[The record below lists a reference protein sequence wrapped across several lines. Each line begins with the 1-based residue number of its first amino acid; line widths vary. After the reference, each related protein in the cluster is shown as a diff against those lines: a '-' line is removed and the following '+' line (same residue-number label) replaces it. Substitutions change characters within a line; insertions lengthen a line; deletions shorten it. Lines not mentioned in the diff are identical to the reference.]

1 MMLLPPV
8 KTNNG
13 AAGNVPPLTFT
24 AYLGGMF
31 ATFVLVCCFRT
42 VLLPYN
48 LPENGKGEKVKTE

>member
-24 AYLGGMF
+24 AYLGGM
-31 ATFVLVCCFRT
+31 
-42 VLLPYN
+42 LPYN
-48 LPENGKGEKVKTE
+48 LPEDGKGEKVKT